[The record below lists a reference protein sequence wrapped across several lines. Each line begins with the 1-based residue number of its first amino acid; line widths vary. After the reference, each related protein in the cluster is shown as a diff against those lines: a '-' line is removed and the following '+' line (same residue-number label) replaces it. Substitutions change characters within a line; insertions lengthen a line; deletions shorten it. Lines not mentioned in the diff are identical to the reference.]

1 LKLDIKLKVERRLGD
16 PKIKIIIDDY
26 LTLADGPAQ
35 DIYTFKIS
43 IPDES
48 HNLKIIHYGKTVND
62 HEYNEVGG
70 VTIDKHVE
78 IETIIMDDVVL
89 NDELWDGKFFPVY
102 LHKADDE
109 PYSICPNPEIAL
121 DQYLAGKKSDF
132 ATITAKKTIIDRDN
146 QKIKSNH
153 AIYRTRW
160 ALSSCST
167 R

>member
-1 LKLDIKLKVERRLGD
+1 MKDFP
-16 PKIKIIIDDY
+16 PK
-26 LTLADGPAQ
+26 
-35 DIYTFKIS
+35 
-43 IPDES
+43 DES
-48 HNLKIIHYGKTVND
+48 NL
-62 HEYNEVGG
+62 
-70 VTIDKHVE
+70 
-78 IETIIMDDVVL
+78 
-89 NDELWDGKFFPVY
+89 DGKVFARSSYIDIVY
-102 LHKADDE
+102 SEDRRPATQYPKKLAGYIFSKKINRISQNISSFE
-109 PYSICPNPEIAL
+109 NYSYSICPNPEIAL